1 MKSKLTLH
9 IMNWDPPDKT
19 NDVIARIQP
28 RVIKVMDSG
37 LSDNKIEDAR
47 RLLPEGAIV
56 VGRVFFD
63 NPPVPTDTNLE
74 TYNPTAAAHQTF
86 DAMRQDIDK
95 MGWRVDVWEG
105 WNEYPV
111 DENGPLEDR
120 HWKKARHFNN
130 FTVELA
136 ELMCKAGR
144 EYAAYSFSTGNPN
157 HLEIWKELESGVM
170 ASKYLALHEYIYPG
184 ENYDN
189 PDMSMCLRHRL
200 VYEALSPAAREHV
213 KMIITECGA
222 DLHGVPG
229 ADGGGYKKNIGD
241 EKYWLWMREYD
252 KILLQDPYVLGATI
266 YTYGAN
272 KDWVTYDISG
282 SFANLMMNR
291 IPALPD
297 VPELVPPPPHGDRS
311 AARRHAAAGRPRRAG
326 RGNPAPGA
334 SARKGQ
340 GRNRQTASER
350 GTRRARDSGADR
362 QSVVLCF
369 CAGTFDRSRKRAGAY
384 HRALVQRRSDAAH
397 RSEPIDRG
405 ARYLARQCAAVA
417 GIGRTGQ
424 DRDFGDR
431 RAEKEKGKTEKGADQ
446 ETTGNPKSQGEQVQD
461 DKSQGKISDGGAHAP
476 PSFFLTKL

>member
-19 NDVIARIQP
+19 NDVLARIQP

-47 RLLPEGAIV
+47 RLMPEGAIV

-74 TYNPTAAAHQTF
+74 TYDPVSAAHQTF

-136 ELMCKAGR
+136 ELMRKAGR

-157 HLEIWKELESGVM
+157 HLEIWSALEPGVM

-291 IPALPD
+291 IPDLPD
-297 VPELVPPPPHGDRS
+297 VPELVPPPPPVGVPPPPVVPGEPVEGILRLAQVREKVKD
-311 AARRHAAAGRPRRAG
+311 AIGRLQAKEG
-326 RGNPAPGA
+326 PGA
-334 SARKGQ
+334 REILVQTVNPWFYASAPEHSTDLENAQ
-340 GRNRQTASER
+340 AHTTARWFSEEA
-350 GTRRARDSGADR
+350 TRRIEANKLTEARDILRDN
-362 QSVVLCF
+362 VLPWLES
-369 CAGTFDRSRKRAGAY
+369 AGPSKIGILGIEEPKRKRAK
-384 HRALVQRRSDAAH
+384 
-397 RSEPIDRG
+397 PKK
-405 ARYLARQCAAVA
+405 ARTKKRPATKKA
-417 GIGRTGQ
+417 
-424 DRDFGDR
+424 
-431 RAEKEKGKTEKGADQ
+431 KPGKTK
-446 ETTGNPKSQGEQVQD
+446 TPKR
-461 DKSQGKISDGGAHAP
+461 KAK
-476 PSFFLTKL
+476 